1 MALVKQ
7 ETITGFSGLPALR
20 QIGLMVGLA
29 ASVALGVAVVLWSQ
43 SPNYSLLYGNLSD
56 KDAGEVMDALQ
67 KASIPYELDRATGA
81 VMVPGSE
88 VHRARLQLAS
98 DGLPKGTGNG
108 FELLDQDQGFGT
120 SQFVENAR
128 YQRALEG
135 EIGRTIA
142 TLRNVKSARVHLALP
157 KRSVFIRKQEQPSA
171 SVTVDIYGGRIL
183 EQEQV
188 ASIVHLVASSVPHLM
203 PEHVTVVDQTGQ
215 LMTRGGNS
223 RQIGMT
229 SDQFGYNRQLE
240 KTYVKRIEDLL
251 SPLTGRSGVRAQVA
265 AELDFTVTE
274 KTQESFNPDLPA
286 LRSEQTSEDAN
297 SSGLAAVGVP
307 GTLSNQP
314 PGGAVAAPVPPEAQQ
329 GQPGGAG
336 QAKNTSR
343 RTVRN
348 YELDKT
354 ISHTRLATGTVRRLS
369 IAVILDNKQGA
380 STSGKKGTPVRE
392 PWSEQEL
399 EKFTTLV
406 KEAVGFNAQRG
417 DSVQVINAAFQPP
430 PKLEPVPEPPLWEQ
444 PWLWTALKQVIG
456 GIGVLLLIFGVIK
469 PVMRG
474 LAEKGVELSA
484 AAPQLAM
491 AGGNIADDQVTLSNS
506 EGQASLPAPGQQA
519 YDNQVA
525 AAKGLAQNDPK
536 RVAQVMKNWVND
548 DG

>member
-7 ETITGFSGLPALR
+7 EAITGFSGLPALR
-20 QIGLMVGLA
+20 QVGLMVGLA

-56 KDAGEVMDALQ
+56 KDASQVMDALQ
-67 KASIPYELDRATGA
+67 KAGIPYELDRATGA

-88 VHRARLQLAS
+88 VHRARLKLAS
-98 DGLPKGTGNG
+98 DGLPKSSGSG
-108 FELLDQDQGFGT
+108 FDLLESDQGFGT
-120 SQFVENAR
+120 SQFIENAR

-188 ASIVHLVASSVPHLM
+188 ASIVHLVASSVPHLT
-203 PEHVTVVDQTGQ
+203 PENVTVVDQTGQ
-215 LMTRGGNS
+215 LLTRAGNS
-223 RQIGMT
+223 REIGMT
-229 SDQFGYNRQLE
+229 SDQFNYNRQLE
-240 KTYVKRIEDLL
+240 KSYVKRIEDLL
-251 SPLTGRSGVRAQVA
+251 SPLAGRSGVRAQVA

-274 KTQESFNPDLPA
+274 KTRESFNPDLPA
-286 LRSEQTSEDAN
+286 LRSEQTSEDA
-297 SSGLAAVGVP
+297 SAGGLGAVGVP

-314 PGGAVAAPVPPEAQQ
+314 PGGAVAAQVPPEAGA
-329 GQPGGAG
+329 GQPGETA
-336 QAKNTSR
+336 QTKNTSR

-369 IAVILDNKQGA
+369 IAVVLDNKQVA
-380 STSGKKGTPVRE
+380 GKKGKVTSE

-417 DSVQVINAAFQPP
+417 DSVQVVNAAFQPP
-430 PKLEPVPEPPLWEQ
+430 PKIEPVPEPPLWEQ
-444 PWLWTALKQVIG
+444 PWLWTVLKQVFG

-474 LAEKGVELSA
+474 LAEKGVEFA
-484 AAPQLAM
+484 NATPQLAV
-491 AGGNIADDQVTLSNS
+491 AGGNIGEDQVTLSQ
-506 EGQASLPAPGQQA
+506 GDGHASLPAPDQQRG
-519 YDNQVA
+519 YDDQVA

-536 RVAQVMKNWVND
+536 RVAQVMKNWVSD